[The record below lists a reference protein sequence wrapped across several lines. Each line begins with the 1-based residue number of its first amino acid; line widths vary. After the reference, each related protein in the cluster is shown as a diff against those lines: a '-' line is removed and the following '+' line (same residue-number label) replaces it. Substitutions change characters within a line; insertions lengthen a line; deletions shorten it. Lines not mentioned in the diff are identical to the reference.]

1 MRVWSGLKRPA
12 LVVGNIL
19 RDAWFIRSFPCAG
32 ALSEASALPVLTLRL
47 RIALAFLSIYTIWGS
62 TYLAIRFAI
71 ETFPPFLM
79 AAIRFLIAGGV
90 LYAWMRLR
98 GAPRPTRANWKAAT
112 IVGGLLLLG
121 GNGGVTK
128 AELVIPSSL
137 AAVLITTV
145 PIWMALLELL
155 RKDRIVPTLHVVIG
169 LVLGFGGVILL
180 VGPGDLGG
188 SGGLNP
194 LWAGVLIFAALSWA
208 IGSVYSRN
216 APLPKTPLLGSGME
230 MLAGGAL
237 LLVAS
242 LISQEWAGFQPGN
255 VSFLSLVSFIYLIVF
270 GSLIGFSSYVWLL
283 TKTTTA
289 RVSTYAY
296 VNPVVAVF
304 LGYFLVG
311 EQLTLRTLLASS
323 VIVIAVVVITTFKS
337 RQTVPD
343 NNGSTS

>member
-1 MRVWSGLKRPA
+1 MVYSDRYSRRFRPGLSMR
-12 LVVGNIL
+12 
-19 RDAWFIRSFPCAG
+19 
-32 ALSEASALPVLTLRL
+32 VLTLRW

-62 TYLAIRFAI
+62 TYLAIRLAI

-90 LYAWMRLR
+90 LYAWMRLK
-98 GAPRPTRANWKAAT
+98 GAPPPTRANWKAAT
-112 IVGGLLLLG
+112 IVGGFLLLG
-121 GNGGVTK
+121 GNGGVVK
-128 AELVIPSSL
+128 AEQVFPSGL
-137 AAVLITTV
+137 TAVLITTV
-145 PIWMALLELL
+145 PIWMALVELL
-155 RKDRIVPTLHVVIG
+155 RKDRIVPTLHVVLG
-169 LVLGFGGVILL
+169 LVLGFGGVVLL
-180 VGPGDLGG
+180 VGPGNLVG

-194 LWAGVLIFAALSWA
+194 LWAGVLILASLSWA
-208 IGSVYSRN
+208 IGSVYSRK
-216 APLPKTPLLGSGME
+216 ASLPRTPLLGSGME

-242 LISQEWAGFQPGN
+242 LVSLEWVDFQPSN
-255 VSFLSLVSFIYLIVF
+255 VSVLSLVSFIYLIVF

-304 LGYFLVG
+304 LGYFLAG

-323 VIVIAVVVITTFKS
+323 VIIIAVVVITTFKS
-337 RQTVPD
+337 RRTVPYD
-343 NNGSTS
+343 E

>member
-1 MRVWSGLKRPA
+1 LYKV
-12 LVVGNIL
+12 
-19 RDAWFIRSFPCAG
+19 C
-32 ALSEASALPVLTLRL
+32 ALPVLTLRL
-47 RIALAFLSIYTIWGS
+47 RVALAFLSIYTIWGS

-79 AAIRFLIAGGV
+79 AAIRFLIAGSV
-90 LYAWMRLR
+90 LYAWTRFR

-121 GNGGVTK
+121 GNGGVVK
-128 AELVIPSSL
+128 AEQVFPSGL
-137 AAVLITTV
+137 TAVLITTV
-145 PIWMALLELL
+145 PIWMALVELL
-155 RKDRIVPTLHVVIG
+155 RKDRIVPTLHVVLG
-169 LVLGFGGVILL
+169 LILGFGGVVLL
-180 VGPGDLGG
+180 VGPGDLAG

-194 LWAGVLIFAALSWA
+194 LWAGVLIFASLSWA
-208 IGSVYSRN
+208 IGSVYSRK
-216 APLPKTPLLGSGME
+216 AFLPRTPLLGSGME
-230 MLAGGAL
+230 MLTGGAL

-242 LISQEWAGFQPGN
+242 LVSLEWVGFQPSN
-255 VSFLSLVSFIYLIVF
+255 LSVLSLVSFIYLVVF

-304 LGYFLVG
+304 LGYFLAG
-311 EQLTLRTLLASS
+311 EQLTLRTLLAST

-337 RQTVPD
+337 RQAVPD
-343 NNGSTS
+343 DE

>member
-1 MRVWSGLKRPA
+1 LYKV
-12 LVVGNIL
+12 
-19 RDAWFIRSFPCAG
+19 C
-32 ALSEASALPVLTLRL
+32 ALPVLTLRL
-47 RIALAFLSIYTIWGS
+47 RVALAFLSIYTIWGS

-90 LYAWMRLR
+90 LYVWMRLR

-121 GNGGVTK
+121 GNGVVVK
-128 AELVIPSSL
+128 AEQVFPSGL
-137 AAVLITTV
+137 TAVLITTV
-145 PIWMALLELL
+145 PIWMVLVELL
-155 RKDRIVPTLHVVIG
+155 RKDRIVPTLHVVLG
-169 LVLGFGGVILL
+169 LILGFGGVVLL
-180 VGPGDLGG
+180 VGPGDLAG

-194 LWAGVLIFAALSWA
+194 LWAGVLILASLSWA
-208 IGSVYSRN
+208 IGSVYSRK
-216 APLPKTPLLGSGME
+216 ASLPRTPLLGSGME
-230 MLAGGAL
+230 MLTGGAL

-242 LISQEWAGFQPGN
+242 LVSLEWVGFQPSN
-255 VSFLSLVSFIYLIVF
+255 LSVLSLVSFIYLVVF

-304 LGYFLVG
+304 FGYFLAG
-311 EQLTLRTLLASS
+311 EQLTLRTLLAST

-337 RQTVPD
+337 RQAVPD
-343 NNGSTS
+343 DE

>member
-1 MRVWSGLKRPA
+1 M
-12 LVVGNIL
+12 
-19 RDAWFIRSFPCAG
+19 
-32 ALSEASALPVLTLRL
+32 TLRL

-62 TYLAIRFAI
+62 TYLAIRFAV

-79 AAIRFLIAGGV
+79 AAVRFLIAGGV
-90 LYAWMRLR
+90 LYTWMRLR
-98 GAPRPTRANWKAAT
+98 GAPRPTRANWKAAA
-112 IVGGLLLLG
+112 IIGGLLLLG

-128 AELVIPSSL
+128 AEQVIPSSL
-137 AAVLITTV
+137 AAVLITIV

-155 RKDRIVPTLHVVIG
+155 RKDRIVPTLHVVLG
-169 LVLGFGGVILL
+169 LVLGFGGVVLL

-188 SGGLNP
+188 SGELNP

-242 LISQEWAGFQPGN
+242 LISKEWAGFQPGN

-270 GSLIGFSSYVWLL
+270 GSVIGFSSYVWLL

-304 LGYFLVG
+304 LGYFLAA

-337 RQTVPD
+337 RRTAPD
-343 NNGSTS
+343 HARSRS

>member
-1 MRVWSGLKRPA
+1 MR
-12 LVVGNIL
+12 
-19 RDAWFIRSFPCAG
+19 
-32 ALSEASALPVLTLRL
+32 VLTLRW
-47 RIALAFLSIYTIWGS
+47 RIALAFLSIYAIWGS
-62 TYLAIRFAI
+62 TYLAIRFAV

-79 AAIRFLIAGGV
+79 AAIRFLIAGGA
-90 LYAWMRLR
+90 LYAWMRLK

-121 GNGGVTK
+121 GNGGVVK
-128 AELVIPSSL
+128 AEQVFPSGL
-137 AAVLITTV
+137 TAVLITTV
-145 PIWMALLELL
+145 PIWMALVELL
-155 RKDRIVPTLHVVIG
+155 RKDRIVPTLHVVLG
-169 LVLGFGGVILL
+169 LVLGFGGVVLL
-180 VGPGDLGG
+180 VGPGNLVG

-194 LWAGVLIFAALSWA
+194 LWTGVLILASLSWA
-208 IGSVYSRN
+208 IGSVYSRK
-216 APLPKTPLLGSGME
+216 ATLPRTPLLGSGME
-230 MLAGGAL
+230 MLTGGAL

-242 LISQEWAGFQPGN
+242 LVSLEWVDFQPSN
-255 VSFLSLVSFIYLIVF
+255 VSVLSLVSFIYLIVF

-304 LGYFLVG
+304 LGYFLAG

-337 RQTVPD
+337 RQAVP
-343 NNGSTS
+343 NNE

>member
-1 MRVWSGLKRPA
+1 MQ
-12 LVVGNIL
+12 
-19 RDAWFIRSFPCAG
+19 
-32 ALSEASALPVLTLRL
+32 VLTLRW

-62 TYLAIRFAI
+62 TYLAIRFAV

-79 AAIRFLIAGGV
+79 AGIRFLIAGGV

-121 GNGGVTK
+121 GNGGVVK
-128 AELVIPSSL
+128 AEQVFPSGL
-137 AAVLITTV
+137 TAVLITTV
-145 PIWMALLELL
+145 PIWMALVELL
-155 RKDRIVPTLHVVIG
+155 RKDRIVPTLHVILG
-169 LVLGFGGVILL
+169 LILGFVGVVLL
-180 VGPGDLGG
+180 VGPGNLAG

-194 LWAGVLIFAALSWA
+194 LWAGVLILASLSWA
-208 IGSVYSRN
+208 TGSVYSRN
-216 APLPKTPLLGSGME
+216 ASLPKTTLLGSGME
-230 MLAGGAL
+230 MLAGGIL

-242 LISQEWAGFQPGN
+242 LVSQEWVGFQPSN
-255 VSFLSLVSFIYLIVF
+255 LSLLSLVSFVYLIVF

-304 LGYFLVG
+304 LGYFLAG

-323 VIVIAVVVITTFKS
+323 VIVIAVVVITTYKS
-337 RQTVPD
+337 RQSSPRSS
-343 NNGSTS
+343 GLES

>member
-1 MRVWSGLKRPA
+1 MHGLSGSVIAAA
-12 LVVGNIL
+12 LREVY
-19 RDAWFIRSFPCAG
+19 D
-32 ALSEASALPVLTLRL
+32 LPVLTLRL

-79 AAIRFLIAGGV
+79 AATRFLIAGGV

-98 GAPRPTRANWKAAT
+98 GAQRPTRANWKAAT
-112 IVGGLLLLG
+112 IIGGLLLLG

-137 AAVLITTV
+137 AAVLITIV

-155 RKDRIVPTLHVVIG
+155 RKDRIVPTLHVVLA
-169 LVLGFGGVILL
+169 LVLGFGGVVLL
-180 VGPGDLGG
+180 VGPGDLAG
-188 SGGLNP
+188 SGGLNS
-194 LWAGVLIFAALSWA
+194 LWAGVVIFASLSWA
-208 IGSVYSRN
+208 IGSVYSRT
-216 APLPKTPLLGSGME
+216 ASLPKTPLLGSGME

-242 LISQEWAGFQPGN
+242 LFSQEWAGFQPGN
-255 VSFLSLVSFIYLIVF
+255 ISLLSLVSFIYLIVF
-270 GSLIGFSSYVWLL
+270 GSLIAFSSYVWLL

-289 RVSTYAY
+289 RASTYAY

-304 LGYFLVG
+304 LGYSLAG
-311 EQLTLRTLLASS
+311 EQLTPRTLLASS

-337 RQTVPD
+337 RQIPD
-343 NNGSTS
+343 GDSLPS

>member
-1 MRVWSGLKRPA
+1 MPL
-12 LVVGNIL
+12 
-19 RDAWFIRSFPCAG
+19 
-32 ALSEASALPVLTLRL
+32 LTLRL

-62 TYLAIRFAI
+62 IYLAIRFAI

-98 GAPRPTRANWKAAT
+98 GASRPTRANWKAA
-112 IVGGLLLLG
+112 IVVGGLLLLG

-128 AELVIPSSL
+128 AEQVIPSSL

-216 APLPKTPLLGSGME
+216 APLPTTPLLGSGME

-237 LLVAS
+237 LLAAS
-242 LISQEWAGFQPGN
+242 LISKEWAGFQPGN

-270 GSLIGFSSYVWLL
+270 GSLVGFSSYVWLL

-304 LGYFLVG
+304 LGYFLAA

-337 RQTVPD
+337 RRTAPD
-343 NNGSTS
+343 HARSRS

>member
-1 MRVWSGLKRPA
+1 MPL
-12 LVVGNIL
+12 
-19 RDAWFIRSFPCAG
+19 
-32 ALSEASALPVLTLRL
+32 LTLRL

-98 GAPRPTRANWKAAT
+98 GASRPTRANWKAA
-112 IVGGLLLLG
+112 IVVGGLLLLV

-128 AELVIPSSL
+128 AEQVIPSSL

-216 APLPKTPLLGSGME
+216 APLPTTPLLGSGME

-237 LLVAS
+237 LLGAS
-242 LISQEWAGFQPGN
+242 LISKEWAGFQPGN
-255 VSFLSLVSFIYLIVF
+255 VSFLSLVSFIYLIIF
-270 GSLIGFSSYVWLL
+270 GSLVGFSSYVWLL

-304 LGYFLVG
+304 LGYFLAA

-337 RQTVPD
+337 RRTAPD
-343 NNGSTS
+343 HARSRS

>member
-1 MRVWSGLKRPA
+1 M
-12 LVVGNIL
+12 
-19 RDAWFIRSFPCAG
+19 
-32 ALSEASALPVLTLRL
+32 RL

-98 GAPRPTRANWKAAT
+98 GAQRPTPANWKAAM
-112 IVGGLLLLG
+112 IIGGLLLLG

-128 AELVIPSSL
+128 AEQVIPSGL
-137 AAVLITTV
+137 TAVLITIV
-145 PIWMALLELL
+145 PIWMALVELL
-155 RKDRIVPTLHVVIG
+155 QQDRVIPTLQTVLG
-169 LVLGFGGVILL
+169 LVLGFGGVVLL

-194 LWAGVLIFAALSWA
+194 LWVGVLLFASLSWA
-208 IGSVYSRN
+208 TGSVYSRK
-216 APLPKTPLLGSGME
+216 ASLPKTPLLGSGME
-230 MLAGGAL
+230 MLAGGVLL
-237 LLVAS
+237 LLVS
-242 LISQEWAGFQPGN
+242 LVSQEWVGFQPSN
-255 VSFLSLVSFIYLIVF
+255 VSFLSLVSFLYLIVF
-270 GSLIGFSSYVWLL
+270 GSLIAFSSYVWLL

-289 RVSTYAY
+289 RASTYAY

-304 LGYFLVG
+304 LGYFLAG

-323 VIVIAVVVITTFKS
+323 MIVIAVVVITTYKS
-337 RQTVPD
+337 RQSPRESD
-343 NNGSTS
+343 RLES

>member
-1 MRVWSGLKRPA
+1 MVKEFLSIWGFSLSH
-12 LVVGNIL
+12 N
-19 RDAWFIRSFPCAG
+19 AWFIRVRESPPV
-32 ALSEASALPVLTLRL
+32 LSGVSAVPALTLRL

-71 ETFPPFLM
+71 ETLPPFLM
-79 AAIRFLIAGGV
+79 AAIRFLVAGGV
-90 LYAWMRLR
+90 LYAWMILR
-98 GAPRPTRANWKAAT
+98 GAPRPTGANWKAAT

-121 GNGGVTK
+121 GNGGVVK
-128 AELVIPSSL
+128 AEQVIPSGL
-137 AAVLITTV
+137 TAVLITTV
-145 PIWMALLELL
+145 PIWMAVVELL
-155 RKDRIVPTLHVVIG
+155 RKDRIVPTPQVVLG

-180 VGPGDLGG
+180 IGPGDLVG
-188 SGGLNP
+188 SDGLSP

-208 IGSVYSRN
+208 IGSVYSRK
-216 APLPKTPLLGSGME
+216 ASLPKAPLLGSGME
-230 MLAGGAL
+230 MLAGGVL

-242 LISQEWAGFQPGN
+242 LVSQEWVGFQPGN
-255 VSFLSLVSFIYLIVF
+255 VSVLSLVSFIYLIAF

-304 LGYFLVG
+304 LGYLLAS
-311 EQLTLRTLLASS
+311 EQLTLRTLLASA
-323 VIVIAVVVITTFKS
+323 VIVIAVVVITTFKA

-343 NNGSTS
+343 KEGSTT

>member
-1 MRVWSGLKRPA
+1 MPL
-12 LVVGNIL
+12 
-19 RDAWFIRSFPCAG
+19 
-32 ALSEASALPVLTLRL
+32 LTLRL

-98 GAPRPTRANWKAAT
+98 GASRPTRANWKAA
-112 IVGGLLLLG
+112 IVVGGLLLLG

-128 AELVIPSSL
+128 AEQVIPSSL

-155 RKDRIVPTLHVVIG
+155 RKDRIVPTPHVVIG

-216 APLPKTPLLGSGME
+216 APLPTTPLLGSGME

-237 LLVAS
+237 LLAAS
-242 LISQEWAGFQPGN
+242 LISKEWAGFQPGN

-270 GSLIGFSSYVWLL
+270 GSLVGFSSYVWLL

-304 LGYFLVG
+304 LGYFLAA

-323 VIVIAVVVITTFKS
+323 VIVVAVVVITTFKS
-337 RQTVPD
+337 RRTAPD
-343 NNGSTS
+343 HARSRS

>member
-1 MRVWSGLKRPA
+1 MPL
-12 LVVGNIL
+12 
-19 RDAWFIRSFPCAG
+19 
-32 ALSEASALPVLTLRL
+32 LTLRL

-98 GAPRPTRANWKAAT
+98 GAPRPTRANWKAAAV
-112 IVGGLLLLG
+112 VGGLLLLG

-128 AELVIPSSL
+128 AEQVIPSGL
-137 AAVLITTV
+137 AAVLITIV

-155 RKDRIVPTLHVVIG
+155 RKDRIVPTLHVVLG
-169 LVLGFGGVILL
+169 LFLGFGGVVLL

-194 LWAGVLIFAALSWA
+194 LLAGVLILASLSWA

-216 APLPKTPLLGSGME
+216 AHLPKTPLLGSGME
-230 MLAGGAL
+230 MVAGGVL
-237 LLVAS
+237 LLIAS
-242 LISQEWAGFQPGN
+242 FVSQEWAGFQPGN

-289 RVSTYAY
+289 RASTYAY

-304 LGYFLVG
+304 LGYFLAG
-311 EQLTLRTLLASS
+311 EQLTLRALLASS
-323 VIVIAVVVITTFKS
+323 IIVIAVVVITTFKS
-337 RQTVPD
+337 RQTAPGHD
-343 NNGSTS
+343 PSQS

>member
-1 MRVWSGLKRPA
+1 M
-12 LVVGNIL
+12 
-19 RDAWFIRSFPCAG
+19 
-32 ALSEASALPVLTLRL
+32 RL

-90 LYAWMRLR
+90 LYAWMRFR
-98 GAPRPTRANWKAAT
+98 GVPHPTRANWKAA
-112 IVGGLLLLG
+112 IIIGGLLLLG

-128 AELVIPSSL
+128 AEQVIPSSL
-137 AAVLITTV
+137 AAVLITIV

-155 RKDRIVPTLHVVIG
+155 RKDRIVPTPHVVLG
-169 LVLGFGGVILL
+169 LVLGFGGVVLM
-180 VGPGDLGG
+180 VGPGDLAG
-188 SGGLNP
+188 SGGLNS
-194 LWAGVLIFAALSWA
+194 LWAGVLIFASFSWA
-208 IGSVYSRN
+208 IGSVYSRT

-230 MLAGGAL
+230 MLSGGAL
-237 LLVAS
+237 LLVVSAVS
-242 LISQEWAGFQPGN
+242 GEWAGFQPGN

-270 GSLIGFSSYVWLL
+270 GSLIAFSSYVWLL

-289 RVSTYAY
+289 RASTYAY

-304 LGYFLVG
+304 LGYFLAS

-323 VIVIAVVVITTFKS
+323 IIVIAVFVITTFKS
-337 RQTVPD
+337 RQTAPD
-343 NNGSTS
+343 DDSSPS

>member
-1 MRVWSGLKRPA
+1 MPL
-12 LVVGNIL
+12 
-19 RDAWFIRSFPCAG
+19 
-32 ALSEASALPVLTLRL
+32 LTLRL

-62 TYLAIRFAI
+62 IYLAIRFAI

-98 GAPRPTRANWKAAT
+98 GASRPTRANWKAA
-112 IVGGLLLLG
+112 IVVGGLLLLG

-128 AELVIPSSL
+128 AEQVIPSSL

-208 IGSVYSRN
+208 MGSVYSRN
-216 APLPKTPLLGSGME
+216 APLPTTPLLGSGME

-237 LLVAS
+237 LLAAS
-242 LISQEWAGFQPGN
+242 LISKEWAGFQPGN

-270 GSLIGFSSYVWLL
+270 GSLVGFSSYVWLL

-304 LGYFLVG
+304 LGYFLAA
-311 EQLTLRTLLASS
+311 EQLTVRTLLASS
-323 VIVIAVVVITTFKS
+323 VIVVAVVVITTFKS
-337 RQTVPD
+337 RRTAPD
-343 NNGSTS
+343 HARSRS